1 MHLDVALCLPH
12 EVETVSLI
20 RGVIAAALDK
30 LGITEECVHDISLA
44 LSEACT
50 NVVDHTKATDEYE
63 VRLQVNDDR
72 CAITVTNTGTGFD
85 ASSLRGVAPDATS
98 ERGRGVSIM
107 DAVMDRVNFT
117 SEPESGSIVHL
128 VKTLDLLPDGPMARL
143 ARRGST

>member
-12 EVETVSLI
+12 EAETVSLI
-20 RGVIAAALDK
+20 RGVIAGALTK
-30 LGITEECVHDISLA
+30 LGITDDCVHDITLA

-50 NVVDHTKATDEYE
+50 NVVDHADPADEYE
-63 VRLQVNDDR
+63 VRLQVDDDR
-72 CAITVTNTGTGFD
+72 CAISVTNTGAGFD
-85 ASSLRGVAPDATS
+85 AASLPGVPADVSS

-107 DAVMDRVNFT
+107 DAVMDRVDIV

-143 ARRGST
+143 ARRRS